1 MTQSQK
7 SKEPEGGASQ
17 RLSMDIGQIKSLIDL
32 MVDNDLSR
40 MELRE
45 GETHILLRR
54 GQPYVAP
61 PAAPAHVAPVS
72 PGLEI
77 QASAGAPPAANPN
90 EVFIRSPMVG
100 TFYAS
105 TDPESPPLVG
115 IGSQV
120 GPDSVVCLIEA
131 MKVFNELK
139 AEVSGQITKV
149 LVKNAQAIEFDQP
162 LFAVLPA

>member
-1 MTQSQK
+1 MTSPQK

-17 RLSMDIGQIKSLIDL
+17 GLSMDIGQIKSLIDL

-54 GQPYVAP
+54 GHPYIVPPTLPAHVTPAPSGSDAQAPAGTP
-61 PAAPAHVAPVS
+61 PAA
-72 PGLEI
+72 I
-77 QASAGAPPAANPN
+77 PN
-90 EVFIRSPMVG
+90 EVLIRSPMVG

-105 TDPESPPLVG
+105 ADPDSPPFVG

-120 GPDSVVCLIEA
+120 GPDTIVCLIEA

-162 LFAVLPA
+162 LYAVAPA

>member
-1 MTQSQK
+1 
-7 SKEPEGGASQ
+7 
-17 RLSMDIGQIKSLIDL
+17 MDLELIKKLIDL

-54 GQPYVAP
+54 GQPIAAVQPVLAGP
-61 PAAPAHVAPVS
+61 GLAAAPGLVPAHA
-72 PGLEI
+72 
-77 QASAGAPPAANPN
+77 AGAAAGGPAGASGAATGQPSGLVPAEN

-105 TDPESPPLVG
+105 PDPESAPFVSAGTVVNPET
-115 IGSQV
+115 
-120 GPDSVVCLIEA
+120 VVCLIEA

-139 AEVSGQITKV
+139 AECSGRITKV
-149 LVKNAQAIEFDQP
+149 LVKNGQAVEFDQP
-162 LFAVLPA
+162 LFAVMPG